1 MSVARLPPIDAS
13 SAERHVLRQHLQRLL
28 DCDER
33 DADGIMAQCGVNGR
47 VESPT
52 RESKMKYNFDLRRS
66 VQEYRSRSQ
75 SPQPHPVLPGAKED
89 DEDNAMEGE
98 RFMPRCPKCFTTQLE
113 HAAIQT
119 RSADEAP
126 TNFYKCKN
134 AKCECFNKIVKPVY
148 RYQ

>member
-28 DCDER
+28 ECNER

-52 RESKMKYNFDLRRS
+52 RESKMKYNYDLRRS

-75 SPQPHPVLPGAKED
+75 SPQPHPVLPGSKED
-89 DEDNAMEGE
+89 DEDYAIEGE

-119 RSADEAP
+119 RSNDEAP

-134 AKCECFNKIVKPVY
+134 TKCECFNKIVKPVY